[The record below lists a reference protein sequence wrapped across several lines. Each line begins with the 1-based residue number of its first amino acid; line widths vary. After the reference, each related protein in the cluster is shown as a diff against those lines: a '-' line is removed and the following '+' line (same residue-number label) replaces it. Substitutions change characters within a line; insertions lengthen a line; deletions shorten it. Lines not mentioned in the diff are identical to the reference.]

1 VIDDDQVARWYK
13 RKLLEDMSKNTR
25 QPVLAEMAREILAGR
40 LTTRQAMSSDA
51 YMEAL
56 GVAAR
61 PALAQY
67 QGMSEAELAAA
78 EREGRTAVEQLKAA
92 AERREEQETRARR
105 SREPVDDEPTGS
117 IMVRAAR
124 EPVTPRPGAPEPVLP
139 RSVRERRR
147 R

>member
-1 VIDDDQVARWYK
+1 MIDDDPVTRWYK

-61 PALAQY
+61 PALARY
-67 QGMSEAELAAA
+67 QNMSEVELAAA
-78 EREGRTAVEQLKAA
+78 EREGRTAVEQLKGGGGTARGTGDA
-92 AERREEQETRARR
+92 GTPRAGGGRTDRVDHGARR
-105 SREPVDDEPTGS
+105 AGTCH
-117 IMVRAAR
+117 A
-124 EPVTPRPGAPEPVLP
+124 RPGCTGAGAAQVGA
-139 RSVRERRR
+139 
-147 R
+147 